1 MSKAYLAA
9 KVKYQAVI
17 DDAGRGDYY
26 CRTNRYSATRHPSTC
41 ECHATNKID
50 HPERRRS
57 SAASA
62 GSVGNR
68 STLREKIKDMMNRP
82 AY

>member
-9 KVKYQAVI
+9 REKYQAVL
-17 DDAGRGDYY
+17 DDAGRADWY
-26 CRTNRYSATRHPSTC
+26 CRTNRYGASRHPSSGD
-41 ECHATNKID
+41 CHPTNRID

-57 SAASA
+57 SA
-62 GSVGNR
+62 GSVGSIGAPVTFRDRVR
-68 STLREKIKDMMNRP
+68 SWTNRP

>member
-1 MSKAYLAA
+1 MSKTFLAA
-9 KVKYQAVI
+9 KEKYQAVI

-26 CRTNRYSATRHPSTC
+26 CRTNRIGTTRHPSQGD
-41 ECHATNKID
+41 CHAINKVE

-62 GSVGNR
+62 GSSGLGGV
-68 STLREKIKDMMNRP
+68 REAIRNMLNRP

>member
-9 KVKYQAVI
+9 KEKYQAVI
-17 DDAGRGDYY
+17 DDAGRADYY
-26 CRTNRYSATRHPSTC
+26 CRTNRYGAGRHPSSG
-41 ECHATNKID
+41 ECSMSNKID

-57 SAASA
+57 SA
-62 GSVGNR
+62 GSVPVPP
-68 STLREKIKDMMNRP
+68 TLRDRIKSWMNRP

>member
-9 KVKYQAVI
+9 KEKYQAVI
-17 DDAGRGDYY
+17 DDAGRGDYV
-26 CRTNRYSATRHPSTC
+26 CRTNRIGASRMPTKGD
-41 ECHATNKID
+41 CHMINRVD

-57 SAASA
+57 ST
-62 GSVGNR
+62 GS
-68 STLREKIKDMMNRP
+68 STGGMSERIRNLLNRP

>member
-1 MSKAYLAA
+1 MSKAFLAA
-9 KVKYQAVI
+9 KEKYQAVL

-26 CRTNRYSATRHPSTC
+26 CRTNRHGATRHPSLGD
-41 ECHATNKID
+41 CHATNKVD

-57 SAASA
+57 STASAAS
-62 GSVGNR
+62 G
-68 STLREKIKDMMNRP
+68 TTMREKIRNMMNRP

>member
-9 KVKYQAVI
+9 KEKYQAVL
-17 DDAGRGDYY
+17 DDAGRRDYY
-26 CRTNRYSATRHPSTC
+26 CRTNRFGAGRHPSSG
-41 ECHATNKID
+41 ECNMSNKID

-57 SAASA
+57 SASSA
-62 GSVGNR
+62 GPVRGPTMR
-68 STLREKIKDMMNRP
+68 DRIREWMNRP

>member
-1 MSKAYLAA
+1 MSKAYLLA
-9 KVKYQAVI
+9 KEKYQAVL

-26 CRTNRYSATRHPSTC
+26 CRTNRVGVGRHPSSGVC
-41 ECHATNKID
+41 NMANRIE

-57 SAASA
+57 STGSAGASA
-62 GSVGNR
+62 GSPTMR
-68 STLREKIKDMMNRP
+68 DRIRDWMNRP